1 MSGVAEKVVLLG
13 AGKTVV
19 SIVTQPVRSADDGRP
34 AVVVLNTGIIHR
46 IGHNRMYVTLA
57 RELAELGHVVL
68 RLDQSGLGDSAPRPD
83 VVDPLH
89 AGLADISDAIDWLV
103 AKGSK
108 SVVLLGL
115 CSGADFTIAYA
126 GRDPRV
132 VGAVLMDPSI
142 PPTTRYRLNA
152 IGARLMR
159 GEAWTNLFRGRG
171 RVWKIVTRQNA
182 KPTTGEWA
190 PSQLSFDDPQVRA
203 FFEKAYGDA
212 VDAGNQILAIF
223 TGGLKYQHNYKRQLL
238 DAMPNVR
245 FGKQLHLEY
254 FASCDHT
261 FTFLEDR
268 RRMFDK
274 VKAWL
279 STTEFRVP
287 DAQVL
292 AERALKPTS

>member
-1 MSGVAEKVVLLG
+1 MSGVSEKVVLLG
-13 AGKTVV
+13 DSKAIV
-19 SIVTQPVRSADDGRP
+19 SIVTQPVRPADGARP
-34 AVVVLNTGIIHR
+34 AIVILNTGIIHR

-68 RLDQSGLGDSAPRPD
+68 RLDQSGLGDSVPRPN
-83 VVDPLH
+83 VVDPLQ
-89 AGLADISDAIDWLV
+89 AGLADINDAIDWLI

-115 CSGADFTIAYA
+115 CSGADFSIAYA

-142 PPTTRYRLNA
+142 PPTTRYHLNS

-159 GEAWTNLFRGRG
+159 GEAWTNLFRGNG
-171 RVWKIVTRQNA
+171 RAWKIVTRQPA
-182 KPTTGEWA
+182 KEAEEWS
-190 PSQLSFDDPQVRA
+190 PNQLSFKNPEVRA
-203 FFEKAYGDA
+203 FFEKSYGEAIDG
-212 VDAGNQILAIF
+212 GNQLLAIF

-245 FGKQLHLEY
+245 FGKQLRLEY
-254 FASCDHT
+254 FARCDHT
-261 FTFLEDR
+261 FTFFEDR
-268 RRMFDK
+268 RRMFQT

-279 STTEFRVP
+279 STTSFREP
-287 DAQVL
+287 NTQPA
-292 AERALKPTS
+292 AERVLKPVS

>member
-1 MSGVAEKVVLLG
+1 MSGVSEKVALLG
-13 AGKTVV
+13 SGKTVV
-19 SIVTQPVRSADDGRP
+19 SIVTQPVRPIDGARP
-34 AVVVLNTGIIHR
+34 AVVILNTGIIHR

-68 RLDQSGLGDSAPRPD
+68 RLDQSGLGDSEPRPN
-83 VVDPLH
+83 VVDPLQ
-89 AGLADISDAIDWLV
+89 AGLADINDAIDWLV

-115 CSGADFTIAYA
+115 CSGADFSIAYS

-142 PPTTRYRLNA
+142 PPTTRYHLNS

-159 GEAWTNLFRGRG
+159 SEAWTNLFRGKG
-171 RVWKIVTRQNA
+171 RAWKIVTRQPANA
-182 KPTTGEWA
+182 AAEEWA
-190 PSQLSFDDPQVRA
+190 PSQLSFKDPQVRA

-212 VDAGNQILAIF
+212 IGGGNQLLAIF
-223 TGGLKYQHNYKRQLL
+223 TGGLKYQHNYRRQLL

-254 FASCDHT
+254 FARCDHT
-261 FTFLEDR
+261 FTISEDR
-268 RRMFDK
+268 HRMFEI

-279 STTEFRVP
+279 TATRFREPSTP
-287 DAQVL
+287 
-292 AERALKPTS
+292 